1 MEAKTNTFLETEKSV
16 GTAVTLCI
24 IVSLVLTAV
33 YFIFRHPILVMF
45 GGEVNQETYACAKDY
60 FYYNGNTVLY
70 VWTGH
75 EPDHSF

>member
-33 YFIFRHPILVMF
+33 YFIFRHPILVRWR
-45 GGEVNQETYACAKDY
+45 G
-60 FYYNGNTVLY
+60 
-70 VWTGH
+70 
-75 EPDHSF
+75 